1 MFDLNTKEILIE
13 CLNKNIRLELQEASS
28 PSGSSSPPYGGPPGV
43 CGATPPRASTISSG
57 STPDFK
63 GGGFGSQDDLKAQ
76 TPAQKSKVLN
86 PLDTA
91 FGNLSG
97 AERAEALGMAAGGAI
112 GGSITGLGNKVSGM
126 IGGKFLGPLAGMGIQ
141 KLQKGLSDLAGGK
154 RAMNMLGD
162 IPTTSS
168 NILVTN
174 LGYTPA
180 GSWAAQKFNEPEKPE
195 PVKSAKQLADEEL
208 DKKIADEKRRRQA
221 AALGITP

>member
-43 CGATPPRASTISSG
+43 CGATPPGTSTISSG

-76 TPAQKSKVLN
+76 TPAQKGKSLN
-86 PLDTA
+86 FLDTA
-91 FGNLSG
+91 FGNVSG
-97 AERAEALGMAAGGAI
+97 TDRDAALGMAAGGAI
-112 GGSITGLGNKVSGM
+112 AGSITGVGNRISNFV
-126 IGGKFLGPLAGMGIQ
+126 GGKYLGPLAGMGIE

-154 RAMNMLGD
+154 RALNMIGD

-208 DKKIADEKRRRQA
+208 DKRIADEKRRRQA